1 MEMKNKKITLDP
13 EEIEIEN
20 NVESFVPVSGEERN
34 RIEALFDKARKNT
47 SISLRINPKDLI
59 KIKEK
64 ADENGLP
71 YQTLITNVLHRYVND
86 EFYDKKEVIKTLKV
100 LKSVK

>member
-1 MEMKNKKITLDP
+1 MKSKKITLDP
-13 EEIEIEN
+13 EEFEIES
-20 NVESFVPVSGEERN
+20 NVESFVPVSGKERN